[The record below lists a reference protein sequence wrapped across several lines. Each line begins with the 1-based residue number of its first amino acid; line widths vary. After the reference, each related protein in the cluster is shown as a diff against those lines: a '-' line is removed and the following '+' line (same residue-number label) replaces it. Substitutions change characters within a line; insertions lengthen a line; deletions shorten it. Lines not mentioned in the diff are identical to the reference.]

1 MRPLT
6 AWAEGDATPALIPA
20 GTAFA
25 PEDLIFYAHPE
36 SRSLEQALAEADLI
50 VTCPHSGSA
59 APEEVARH
67 LVPEY
72 TRRLQ
77 FDYTDL
83 STAPIV
89 RRWAQID
96 PRVIYVEN
104 PHPRLVRD
112 PNRAKPEDVKA
123 TLREAFERV
132 REAGPLQRVDLTG
145 VDAIR
150 PVTFSFYPLFKEPA
164 TDEAWESLLRDFEAA
179 GELGVDVYED
189 TRRAL
194 LRRWFTVHQGRG
206 TGTPLTA
213 LSFHDTMNTTTR
225 PDGAVVVERA
235 ETDRLPNVVSL
246 SNRGDAEG
254 NPRPDAAPFDSVT
267 MDPERLRSLAG
278 AFRSAFTEGFG
289 AAPEDVS
296 LNQPYLGS
304 QEIIEARDTVGIG
317 RRTREAGP
325 LIDAVQAEFLREF
338 LMGEAAVEALH
349 SPGGT
354 WPSTDEQRV
363 DAIAQA
369 CKAAWDTYRATLAG
383 QPAAHTTQHDGAW

>member
-1 MRPLT
+1 MMPLT
-6 AWAEGDATPALIPA
+6 AWAEGETSPALIPA

-25 PEDLIFYAHPE
+25 PEDLIFYANPE
-36 SRSLEQALAEADLI
+36 SRSLEQALAEADL
-50 VTCPHSGSA
+50 VVSCPHSGSA

-132 REAGPLQRVDLTG
+132 RAAGPLQRVDLSG

-150 PVTFSFYPLFKEPA
+150 PVTFSFYPLLREPTTQA
-164 TDEAWESLLRDFEAA
+164 EWEALLGDFEAA
-179 GELGVDVYED
+179 GALGVDVYEK
-189 TRRAL
+189 TRRTL
-194 LRRWFTVHQGRG
+194 LRRWFQTHQGLG
-206 TGTPLTA
+206 TRTPLTT

-235 ETDRLPNVVSL
+235 EKDRLPNVVSL
-246 SNRGDAEG
+246 SSRGDAEG
-254 NPRPDAAPFDSVT
+254 NPRPDAAPFDGVT
-267 MDPERLRSLAG
+267 MQPERLRNLAG
-278 AFRSAFTEGFG
+278 AFREAFGAGFG
-289 AAPEDVS
+289 AAPNDIS

-349 SPGGT
+349 SPGAT
-354 WPSTDEQRV
+354 WPSTDEDRV
-363 DAIAQA
+363 DAIARSCQ
-369 CKAAWDTYRATLAG
+369 AAWDGYRATLAG
-383 QPAAHTTQHDGAW
+383 

>member
-6 AWAEGDATPALIPA
+6 AWAEGESTPALIPA
-20 GTAFA
+20 GTCFT
-25 PEDLIFYAHPE
+25 PEDLIFYADQE
-36 SRSLEQALAEADLI
+36 RRSLEQALAEADLI

-59 APEEVARH
+59 APHEVARH

-132 REAGPLQRVDLTG
+132 HAAGPLQRVDLSG

-150 PVTFSFYPLFKEPA
+150 PVTFSFHPLFNEPES
-164 TDEAWESLLRDFEAA
+164 EAEWDALLADFEAA
-179 GELGVDVYED
+179 GALGVDVYED
-189 TRRAL
+189 TRRSL
-194 LRRWFTVHQGRG
+194 LRRWFGVHQGLG
-206 TGTPLTA
+206 TRTPLTT

-235 ETDRLPNVVSL
+235 EADRLPAVVSL
-246 SNRGDAEG
+246 SNRGTAAGE
-254 NPRPDAAPFDSVT
+254 PRGDAAPFDGVT
-267 MDPERLRSLAG
+267 MDPRRLRALAS
-278 AFRSAFTEGFG
+278 AFRDSFSEGFG
-289 AAPEDVS
+289 AAPQDVS

-338 LMGEAAVEALH
+338 LMGQAAVERLH
-349 SPGGT
+349 SPGTT
-354 WPSTDEQRV
+354 WPSTDEERV
-363 DAIAQA
+363 DAIAR
-369 CKAAWDTYRATLAG
+369 CCRAAWDAYRATLAG
-383 QPAAHTTQHDGAW
+383 